1 MYLPLIATNCTVYM
15 RLQLPKPKRRKT
27 HLKLR
32 SENSCR
38 SLSLSFSESSRS
50 PWKVSSSTDC
60 RLVLLISMCRM
71 LVCEKSAR
79 QEEEEEYESCIT
91 FHFIAVCGG
100 IKVCNCLIYH
110 SLIACLAGGKG
121 TDWALDLLDTYID
134 SSHKLNCKV
143 QSALYLLS
151 IINFFILL
159 SLLFVNSI

>member
-100 IKVCNCLIYH
+100 NKSLQLPDLSFINCVFGWWE
-110 SLIACLAGGKG
+110 GGG
-121 TDWALDLLDTYID
+121 LGLGSTRYID
-134 SSHKLNCKV
+134 SSHKINCKV